1 MRSSGWAT
9 LAGARVGGSA
19 PASCFSSLDS
29 TFLGAA
35 AAGAGL
41 SSSDAFLLLFSLSS
55 PASIFRFLS
64 ASAASFFASTSF
76 FFS

>member
-1 MRSSGWAT
+1 
-9 LAGARVGGSA
+9 
-19 PASCFSSLDS
+19 LDS

-64 ASAASFFASTSF
+64 ASAASFFASASF